1 MGAFKR
7 NNPGCPCCGTT
18 TCATLTVTVYGCN
31 GGLLQGASV
40 TVTDGTTTYTGTT
53 GAGGTYT
60 TPALYSAT
68 WSWTAS
74 YSPRF
79 NTSASRNVVVTC
91 PTSNKSDSVT
101 LSAATG
107 YVCTTNFTGC
117 TLPIA
122 TTLYLTDS
130 ATGNTVTLTYDSGN
144 NRWSGSDT
152 WTGYPGCGG
161 GTCPARNVYLVYYVP
176 GFGINTA
183 YLSWGGENNGFGFS
197 DGCPGTDLTYG
208 FASTFSGTAT
218 SACPTPFS
226 WSASGTWTTGG
237 GVVIGHPYNTTT
249 CSNNGGSTWTVTE

>member
-18 TCATLTVTVYGCN
+18 TCATLTVTVYGCR
-31 GGLLQGASV
+31 GGLLQGATV

-68 WSWTAS
+68 WQWHAS

-79 NTSASRNVVVTC
+79 NTSSNRTITISC
-91 PTSNKSDSVT
+91 PQGNTADSVT
-101 LSAATG
+101 LTAATG
-107 YVCTTNFTGC
+107 YVCTGQFTGC

-130 ATGNTVTLTYDSGN
+130 ATGNTVTLSYDTIN
-144 NRWSGSDT
+144 DRWSGSDT
-152 WTGYPGCGG
+152 WTGFGGCSGFPG
-161 GTCPARNVYLVYYVP
+161 CPARNVYLNYYVP
-176 GFGINTA
+176 GAGATTA
-183 YLSWGGENNGFGFS
+183 QLDWGSEYSGGFA
-197 DGCPGTDLTYG
+197 DGCPGTVPTYS
-208 FASTFSGTAT
+208 STFSGTT
-218 SACPTPFS
+218 SSTCPTPFS

-237 GVVIGHPYNTTT
+237 GIVTGHPYNTTT